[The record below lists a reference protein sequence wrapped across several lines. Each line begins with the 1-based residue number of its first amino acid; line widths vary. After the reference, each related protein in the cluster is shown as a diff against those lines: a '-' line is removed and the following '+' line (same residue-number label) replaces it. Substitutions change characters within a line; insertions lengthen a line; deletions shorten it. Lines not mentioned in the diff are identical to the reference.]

1 MILKYETMKSLNDTF
16 PMASVKPDSIQGQ
29 MLQAREME
37 KQEADEL
44 AIRTLGLAQH
54 EALRMRKVP
63 CLDRQNNLIL
73 LVTARRPLIE
83 CQSL

>member
-1 MILKYETMKSLNDTF
+1 
-16 PMASVKPDSIQGQ
+16 MASVKPDSIQGQ

-73 LVTARRPLIE
+73 LGKLLWNIAFRASI
-83 CQSL
+83 SG